1 MNTTGLKEVGK
12 GLSQIGA
19 GAVSSGVWVSFQQ
32 EGLCHV
38 TQGLFDGLGSNLPAF
53 PKESITSPGGKAQ
66 KELAADRG

>member
-1 MNTTGLKEVGK
+1 MNTKGFKEVGK
-12 GLSQIGA
+12 GQRQVGSGA
-19 GAVSSGVWVSFQQ
+19 GSSGVWVSFQH